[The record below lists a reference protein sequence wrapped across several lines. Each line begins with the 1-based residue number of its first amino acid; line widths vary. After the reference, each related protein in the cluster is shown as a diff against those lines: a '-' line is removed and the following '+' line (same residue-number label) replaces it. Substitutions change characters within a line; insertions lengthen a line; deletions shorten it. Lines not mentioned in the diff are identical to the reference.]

1 MSAFPILVDADYFGY
16 LAPISHR
23 GANESTHIADIR
35 YPVQRAPV
43 KSVVKLLPPGG
54 LQACNEAISWLV
66 LRAIGIPSPKMA
78 ALLLISEKKAKAV
91 LGSRIVNSEF
101 VHDGYVMA
109 WASQL
114 QESRSIRA
122 LFAGSAADEKW
133 LAVLKT
139 EAGAKLA
146 AFDEW
151 LHNRDRNTGNVL
163 YAGDGSCLA
172 IDHEQVFNFQ
182 NWHAAELQHAE
193 EFGDSLRVLD
203 RAQRGNKLKP
213 DEWKGITNAMIHHS
227 HGHAEALNVCRQQ
240 VEELLLRVYSA
251 ESGTKFSERI
261 LNFISA
267 RCTDHW
273 MQQRVG
279 ALA

>member
-1 MSAFPILVDADYFGY
+1 MSAFPILVDADYLGY
-16 LAPISHR
+16 LAPIDHR
-23 GANESTHIADIR
+23 GANASTHIADIR

-66 LRAIGIPSPKMA
+66 LRAIGVPSPKMA
-78 ALLLISEKKAKAV
+78 ALLLLSEKKAKAV
-91 LGSRIVNSEF
+91 LSSRVVSKEF

-109 WASQL
+109 WAAQW
-114 QESRSIRA
+114 QDSRSIRA
-122 LFAGSAADEKW
+122 LFAGSQADDKW
-133 LAVLKT
+133 LSVLKT
-139 EAGAKLA
+139 EVGAQLA

-163 YAGDGSCLA
+163 YAGDGSCMA

-182 NWHAAELQHAE
+182 NWHTSDLEHVVE
-193 EFGDSLRVLD
+193 YGDSLRVLD
-203 RAQRGNKLKP
+203 RAQRGNKLRP
-213 DEWKGITNAMIHHS
+213 DEWKRITNAMIHHS
-227 HGHAEALNVCRQQ
+227 QGHSEALNACRKQ
-240 VEELLLRVYSA
+240 VEDLLFRLYQAEL
-251 ESGTKFSERI
+251 GTTFAERI
-261 LNFISA
+261 LKFISV
-267 RCTDHW
+267 RCTDQW